1 MIDKGPVLL
10 DIADGIARLRLN
22 RPDAANGMSAELLSA
37 LCDAIM
43 VCHGQP
49 DLRVLLLSGE
59 GTNFCAGGDV
69 SAFAS
74 KGEKLP
80 DYIRQ
85 ATAYLQN
92 AVTGLL
98 RLEAPVITSVQG
110 FAAGGGGFGL
120 VCASDIV
127 IAGESAKFL
136 AGATRVAMAP
146 DAGVSVTLSRL
157 VGLRRAMSIL
167 LTNPVIS
174 ARRGAGYGH
183 RHQGRSGCRTR
194 RGVARDG
201 AGTGGRCAEGAGR
214 DQAAGLGRD
223 RHSASSNA
231 CRKKRAPC
239 PNCLGWPTRGKGSP
253 PSSSGASPSLR
264 DASQCRPPAR
274 VPFGRLDG
282 RRAFVS
288 GGAQGIGAAIVRSFA
303 DAGAHVVIADLDIDN
318 GIRSCRAGWC
328 DRGSSRCRRHRHGA
342 GDHGAARAVRYRR
355 QQCRRR
361 PACVL
366 HRHDAGRLGQAA
378 RGQSGLGLCL
388 HPRRAA
394 GDAGGRLR
402 AHHQHHL
409 GSRRGWA
416 RRVARSIPPPRAA

>member
-10 DIADGIARLRLN
+10 DVTDGIARLRLN

-69 SAFAS
+69 RAFAS

-167 LTNPVIS
+167 SDKSGDIG
-174 ARRGAGYGH
+174 ARGALDGH
-183 RHQGRSGCRTR
+183 RHQSGSGCRAG
-194 RGVARDG
+194 RGIARHG
-201 AGTGGRCAEGAGR
+201 ARTGSRCAESAGG
-214 DQAAGLGRD
+214 DQTIGLGRD
-223 RHSASSNA
+223 RYQY
-231 CRKKRAPC
+231 RA
-239 PNCLGWPTRGKGSP
+239 
-253 PSSSGASPSLR
+253 
-264 DASQCRPPAR
+264 
-274 VPFGRLDG
+274 VPFGR
-282 RRAFVS
+282 S
-288 GGAQGIGAAIVRSFA
+288 
-303 DAGAHVVIADLDIDN
+303 AHRV
-318 GIRSCRAGWC
+318 
-328 DRGSSRCRRHRHGA
+328 
-342 GDHGAARAVRYRR
+342 RAV
-355 QQCRRR
+355 
-361 PACVL
+361 
-366 HRHDAGRLGQAA
+366 
-378 RGQSGLGLCL
+378 
-388 HPRRAA
+388 
-394 GDAGGRLR
+394 GDG
-402 AHHQHHL
+402 
-409 GSRRGWA
+409 
-416 RRVARSIPPPRAA
+416 

>member
-59 GTNFCAGGDV
+59 GMNFCAGGDV
-69 SAFAS
+69 RAFAS

-157 VGLRRAMSIL
+157 VGLRKAMSIL

-174 ARRGAGYGH
+174 APEALAMGIVTKMVPDAELAEASLAMARELAAGAPKALAATK
-183 RHQGRSGCRTR
+183 RL
-194 RGVARDG
+194 VW
-201 AGTGGRCAEGAGR
+201 AGTGTSIE
-214 DQAAGLGRD
+214 Q
-223 RHSASSNA
+223 
-231 CRKKRAPC
+231 
-239 PNCLGWPTRGKGSP
+239 CLSEEARTVSEL
-253 PSSSGASPSLR
+253 SGM
-264 DASQCRPPAR
+264 
-274 VPFGRLDG
+274 
-282 RRAFVS
+282 
-288 GGAQGIGAAIVRSFA
+288 A
-303 DAGAHVVIADLDIDN
+303 DAREGLAAVIE
-318 GIRSCRAGWC
+318 
-328 DRGSSRCRRHRHGA
+328 RRKP
-342 GDHGAARAVRYRR
+342 VFT
-355 QQCRRR
+355 
-361 PACVL
+361 
-366 HRHDAGRLGQAA
+366 GR
-378 RGQSGLGLCL
+378 
-388 HPRRAA
+388 
-394 GDAGGRLR
+394 
-402 AHHQHHL
+402 
-409 GSRRGWA
+409 
-416 RRVARSIPPPRAA
+416 

>member
-10 DIADGIARLRLN
+10 HIADGIARLRLN

-49 DLRVLLLSGE
+49 NLRVLLLSGE
-59 GTNFCAGGDV
+59 GKNFCAGGDV
-69 SAFAS
+69 RAFAS

-174 ARRGAGYGH
+174 APEALAMGIVTKVVPDVELAEASLAMARELAEGAPKALAATK
-183 RHQGRSGCRTR
+183 RL
-194 RGVARDG
+194 VW
-201 AGTGGRCAEGAGR
+201 AGTGTSIE
-214 DQAAGLGRD
+214 Q
-223 RHSASSNA
+223 
-231 CRKKRAPC
+231 
-239 PNCLGWPTRGKGSP
+239 CLSEE
-253 PSSSGASPSLR
+253 
-264 DASQCRPPAR
+264 AR
-274 VPFGRLDG
+274 T
-282 RRAFVS
+282 VS
-288 GGAQGIGAAIVRSFA
+288 ELSWMA
-303 DAGAHVVIADLDIDN
+303 DAREGLAAVIE
-318 GIRSCRAGWC
+318 
-328 DRGSSRCRRHRHGA
+328 RRK
-342 GDHGAARAVRYRR
+342 
-355 QQCRRR
+355 
-361 PACVL
+361 PIFT
-366 HRHDAGRLGQAA
+366 GR
-378 RGQSGLGLCL
+378 
-388 HPRRAA
+388 
-394 GDAGGRLR
+394 
-402 AHHQHHL
+402 
-409 GSRRGWA
+409 
-416 RRVARSIPPPRAA
+416 